1 MLVWLVTQLT
11 NRRCFVG
18 NDAEPLFLQIARLIQ
33 EQIMDGELEPG
44 QRAPSTNEL
53 AAFHSINPATAR
65 KGLSLLVDAGVL
77 EKRRGIGM
85 FVTDGARERIVSTRR
100 EDFAGDYIAPLID
113 EALRLNYSRTDLHD
127 LIDRVAESRGMY
139 Q

>member
-1 MLVWLVTQLT
+1 M
-11 NRRCFVG
+11 G
-18 NDAEPLFLQIARLIQ
+18 NDTEPLFLQIARLIQ

-44 QRAPSTNEL
+44 ERAPSTNEL

-113 EALRLNYSRTDLHD
+113 EALRLDYSRTDLHD

>member
-1 MLVWLVTQLT
+1 
-11 NRRCFVG
+11 
-18 NDAEPLFLQIARLIQ
+18 
-33 EQIMDGELEPG
+33 MDGELEPG

-65 KGLSLLVDAGVL
+65 KGLALLVEAGVL

-85 FVTDGARERIVSTRR
+85 FVTEGARERIVGKRR

-113 EALRLNYSRTDLHD
+113 EALRLDYSRTDLHD